1 MINTKLVLI
10 IAAAIAVIVAG
21 YFAIWAPEAPP
32 TTPAA
37 INPSPSAP
45 SAPPSPQYL
54 HDHPAELADAK
65 AKCGQG
71 TAPSQLYCY
80 NVEKAEELVA
90 ADEYSKAV
98 GGGAKPK

>member
-21 YFAIWAPEAPP
+21 YFAIRAPEAPP
-32 TTPAA
+32 VTPAA
-37 INPSPSAP
+37 INPLPAAP
-45 SAPPSPQYL
+45 SAPSPQYL

-65 AKCGQG
+65 AKCNQG
-71 TAPSQLYCY
+71 TAPPDPFCT
-80 NVEKAEELVA
+80 NVRKAEELVEV
-90 ADEYSKAV
+90 DEYSKAV